1 MGTRLATVLYL
12 LTMVALVVVLDVLFL
27 RHNFWLRLIVNACIV
42 LVFLAFYLLFL
53 K

>member
-12 LTMVALVVVLDVLFL
+12 LTMVALVVILDVLFF

-42 LVFLAFYLLFL
+42 LVFLAFYWLFL